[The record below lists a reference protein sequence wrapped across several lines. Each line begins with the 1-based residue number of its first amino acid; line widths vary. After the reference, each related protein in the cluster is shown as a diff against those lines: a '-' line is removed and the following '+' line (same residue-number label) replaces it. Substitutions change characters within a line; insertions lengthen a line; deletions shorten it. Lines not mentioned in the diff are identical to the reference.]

1 MGLHLVSFF
10 QITGLSAG
18 QQAVEDHFHAAGDG
32 VEVDLHIHLIA
43 TDDIVFNGVHARKV
57 EDNAVFEGA
66 NHSQNPCQVEGAI
79 GDTSIVGIAK
89 QIIHA
94 VCINLAT
101 NQLDYLLVRVGLI
114 DDTRDLSR
122 KFWTKLEQDL
132 MNFSFRRGDNTLSN
146 LLMVGM
152 EDPFEGMG
160 EGTVANI
167 ME

>member
-1 MGLHLVSFF
+1 M
-10 QITGLSAG
+10 
-18 QQAVEDHFHAAGDG
+18 
-32 VEVDLHIHLIA
+32 EVDLHIHLIA

-57 EDNAVFEGA
+57 KNNAVFEGA
-66 NHSQNPCQVEGAI
+66 NHPQNPRQIESAV
-79 GDTSIVGIAK
+79 GDASIVGIAK
-89 QIIHA
+89 QIVHA
-94 VCINLAT
+94 IGINLAT
-101 NQLDYLLVRVGLI
+101 NQLDYLLIRIGLI
-114 DDTRDLSR
+114 NDTRDLSR
-122 KFWTKLEQDL
+122 KFWAKLEQDL

>member
-57 EDNAVFEGA
+57 KNNAVFEGA
-66 NHSQNPCQVEGAI
+66 NHPQNPRQIESAV

-89 QIIHA
+89 QIVHA
-94 VCINLAT
+94 VGINLTT
-101 NQLDYLLVRVGLI
+101 NQLDHLLVRVGLI
-114 DDTRDLSR
+114 NDTGDLSR
-122 KFWTKLEQDL
+122 EFWAKL
-132 MNFSFRRGDNTLSN
+132 
-146 LLMVGM
+146 
-152 EDPFEGMG
+152 
-160 EGTVANI
+160 
-167 ME
+167 